1 MKKSSIVTLCVLFSF
16 LCQSANA
23 QVKSLFKDV
32 DKLYDE
38 LSVSFD
44 VHKDSVRYTGDDFSI
59 AKDGFL
65 MMRKPGAGWT
75 KGMRL
80 CFKNGDVRHEKKLVK
95 VFNELQQKKIFVV
108 TTSAMSASIDDATN
122 TIYAYGHSKDGSL
135 YFLKAH
141 STGNISLPMCWMEV
155 DELDATDKSK
165 PFLRKNKSDVSE
177 ATLRSLALARLWAGV
192 KSNFVFYS
200 RMKADWDSL
209 YVATLPQ
216 MLAAKDRE
224 ECRRVMQRMIAHCN
238 DGHTFVQGNIS
249 KPATPLLLKM
259 LEDRAYVDDVQSQVL
274 MDMGM
279 GDFS

>member
-80 CFKNGDVRHEKKLVK
+80 CFKNGDVRHEKKVSQGFQRIAAEENICGNNLSHVC
-95 VFNELQQKKIFVV
+95 
-108 TTSAMSASIDDATN
+108 
-122 TIYAYGHSKDGSL
+122 L
-135 YFLKAH
+135 Y
-141 STGNISLPMCWMEV
+141 
-155 DELDATDKSK
+155 
-165 PFLRKNKSDVSE
+165 R
-177 ATLRSLALARLWAGV
+177 
-192 KSNFVFYS
+192 
-200 RMKADWDSL
+200 
-209 YVATLPQ
+209 
-216 MLAAKDRE
+216 
-224 ECRRVMQRMIAHCN
+224 
-238 DGHTFVQGNIS
+238 
-249 KPATPLLLKM
+249 
-259 LEDRAYVDDVQSQVL
+259 
-274 MDMGM
+274 
-279 GDFS
+279 